1 MKPRPW
7 HALSSAVVCSLLV
20 LALASGAFAYGHDND
35 HGHGWGRGHDHSK
48 GHRHHHAA
56 ELDPT
61 LISNGLTLLAGSVLL
76 LMERKRR
83 HS

>member
-1 MKPRPW
+1 MKPRLLY
-7 HALSSAVVCSLLV
+7 ALSSAAISLPL
-20 LALASGAFAYGHDND
+20 LFALAGGAFASGHDYD
-35 HGHGWGRGHDHSK
+35 HGHGWGRGHGK
-48 GHRHHHAA
+48 GHHYHAP

-61 LISNGLTLLAGSVLL
+61 LISKGLALLAGSVLL